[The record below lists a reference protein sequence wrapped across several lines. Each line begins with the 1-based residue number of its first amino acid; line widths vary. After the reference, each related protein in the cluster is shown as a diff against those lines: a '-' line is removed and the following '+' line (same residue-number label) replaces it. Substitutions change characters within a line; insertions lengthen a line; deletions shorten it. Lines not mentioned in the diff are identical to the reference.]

1 VQTKRI
7 CLSDLMVGDVIIG
20 ENVNRKYSKYHALR
34 VTDRFPCFIVSD
46 LTLEIDVMRFNMYL
60 KQHMGLDS
68 FHETILPCYKG
79 WNVEASK
86 VSLPQPRNHVYVMTY
101 LIISQEFNQ
110 YYFRPTPS
118 HLVID
123 PNISTLFQEG
133 SILYKRAIFY
143 SHMLPEDLRIEVQ
156 A

>member
-1 VQTKRI
+1 
-7 CLSDLMVGDVIIG
+7 MVGDVIIG
-20 ENVNRKYSKYHALR
+20 EYVNWNHSKNPAR
-34 VTDRFPCFIVSD
+34 RETDRFPCFIVSD
-46 LTLEIDVMRFNMYL
+46 LILEIDVIRFNMYL

-86 VSLPQPRNHVYVMTY
+86 VSLPHPRNHVYVMTY

-123 PNISTLFQEG
+123 PKISSISQEG